1 MKRSDIQFEFVE
13 LMPAMLEDGVI
24 YISMEYA
31 TASHLCLCG
40 CGEKVVTPFSPTDWN
55 LMFDGVSI
63 SISPSIGNWDFAC
76 RSHYWITN
84 SEVRWAPLWTR
95 EQILAARARERFA
108 KEKYYGE
115 QEVDELET
123 VPTPQRPGVLG
134 RILRFFRIGNRSSRG
149 S

>member
-1 MKRSDIQFEFVE
+1 MKRSDIKFKFVE
-13 LMPAMLEDGVI
+13 FMPAMLEDGVI

-40 CGEKVVTPFSPTDWN
+40 CGEKVVTPFSPTDWK

-84 SEVRWAPLWTR
+84 GEVRWAPLWTS

-115 QEVDELET
+115 PEVDELET
-123 VPTPQRPGVLG
+123 VSTPQRPGALG